1 MIPSLLLAHVLP
13 RGRRRSPAMP
23 SSYLLMNIELSEYL
37 CRVEKMLI
45 VKDSSLLSAIF
56 LLAAVQQRSLLCVVC
71 E

>member
-1 MIPSLLLAHVLP
+1 MIPILLLAHVLP
-13 RGRRRSPAMP
+13 TGRRRSPEMP

-45 VKDSSLLSAIF
+45 VKDSSLLSAI
-56 LLAAVQQRSLLCVVC
+56 LVLPAVQQRSLLCVVC